1 MDGLK
6 ICSKGKN
13 ENESRIF
20 VSGRIAKNIELS
32 VDNAWLINEKN
43 GETKYMRKLNL
54 VVENTSNI
62 TRKEIMKKE
71 KSDVIQIQ
79 NLD

>member
-32 VDNAWLINEKN
+32 VDNA
-43 GETKYMRKLNL
+43 
-54 VVENTSNI
+54 
-62 TRKEIMKKE
+62 
-71 KSDVIQIQ
+71 
-79 NLD
+79 